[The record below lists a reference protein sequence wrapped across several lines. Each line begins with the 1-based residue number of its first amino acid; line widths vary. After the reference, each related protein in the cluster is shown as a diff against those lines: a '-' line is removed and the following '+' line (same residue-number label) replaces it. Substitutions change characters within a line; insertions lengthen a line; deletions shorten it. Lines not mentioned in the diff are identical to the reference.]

1 LKVTIGSIV
10 EFERKQLTIM
20 GKVQEIKQN
29 SVIVVISENVASSL
43 GYDTNLTVV
52 NHKNYK
58 ILS

>member
-1 LKVTIGSIV
+1 MKVTIGSIV

>member
-1 LKVTIGSIV
+1 MKVTIGSIV

-29 SVIVVISENVASSL
+29 SVIVVISENVAASL